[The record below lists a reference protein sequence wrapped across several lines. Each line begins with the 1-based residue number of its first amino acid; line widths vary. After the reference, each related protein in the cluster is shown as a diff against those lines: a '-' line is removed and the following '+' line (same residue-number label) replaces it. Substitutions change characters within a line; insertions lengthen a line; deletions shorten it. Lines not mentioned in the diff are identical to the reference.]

1 MFVMLETPTQAEIQK
16 KEIFKMRKEEMK
28 EWLEERKEDLKGRMN
43 DLSIDFASDYDL
55 NTSSYLCDLFN
66 EYAGGQVDIYYKDLI
81 DWLSGSGDEFVER
94 YVQEFGIDE
103 KNFDFW
109 EIVRGGQFLD
119 FQERLFAD
127 EKEIIELMV
136 VNYLLNNE
144 EEIERELEESE
155 LEEMIDEIV
164 DDLQRCER
172 LEDEIDIINKYIKE
186 ESEDDEE

>member
-1 MFVMLETPTQAEIQK
+1 MKKELKEMLEQ
-16 KEIFKMRKEEMK
+16 
-28 EWLEERKEDLKGRMN
+28 RKEDLKGGMN
-43 DLSIDFASDYDL
+43 DLSVDFSSDYDL

-66 EYAGGQVDIYYKDLI
+66 EYADSQVDIYYKDLI
-81 DWLSGSGDEFVER
+81 EWLSGGGDEFVER
-94 YVQEFGIDE
+94 YVEEFGIDE
-103 KNFDFW
+103 KNFDLW
-109 EIVRGGQFLD
+109 GLIRGGQFLD

-127 EKEIIELMV
+127 EKDIIELMV

-155 LEEMIDEIV
+155 IEEMIDEIV

-172 LEDEIDIINKYIKE
+172 LEDEIDAINKYIKA